1 MRTVSQLLGL
11 AAILLCGTNFALAD
25 PVNINTAD
33 AKTLAEELDGIG
45 PALAA
50 AIIRDREENG
60 PYEAPEDIMRVSGIG
75 ERVLENNRE
84 NILDKDDE
92 SGEE

>member
-1 MRTVSQLLGL
+1 MRQIIKACSVLIGAFLAPGLL
-11 AAILLCGTNFALAD
+11 LAD

-33 AKTLAEELDGIG
+33 AATLAEQLDGIG

-60 PYEAPEDIMRVSGIG
+60 RFEAPEEIMRVSGIG
-75 ERVLENNRE
+75 PRVYEDNRE
-84 NILDKDDE
+84 DIRVADTEAADD
-92 SGEE
+92 